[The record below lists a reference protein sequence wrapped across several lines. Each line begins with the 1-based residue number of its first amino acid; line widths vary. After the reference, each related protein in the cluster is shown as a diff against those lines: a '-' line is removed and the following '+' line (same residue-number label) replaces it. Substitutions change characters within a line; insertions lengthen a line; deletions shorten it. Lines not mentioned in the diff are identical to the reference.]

1 MKNLKISQKIF
12 LLSGSLLLVFTLIA
26 SWMYLAAKENVI
38 EGRRNEIKHVVETA
52 WGVLD
57 HYAKQSAQGLIS
69 EEEAQQMA
77 MASVKNLRFDG
88 KNYLWINDFQP
99 RMIMH
104 PLDPELVGQNL
115 AGKKDLDGKAMF
127 SEMAQ
132 LCRKEGQGF
141 VEYSWHKPGSDKA
154 VAKISFVKK
163 LSQWDWIIGSGAYMD
178 DIHASL
184 NKIFYLTFGSLAI
197 LLIGGVLLTL
207 YIDRLIAKPI
217 NLAVIEMEKLGA
229 GNFDIHIEA
238 DRTDEVGRLAAAMN
252 TMVGNLREIFVGV
265 RSMGVK
271 IASNSLHMS
280 KQIDTS
286 ARHAQEQSE
295 IAHDIF
301 ASSKEAT
308 AAHSEISNNT
318 QRICAS
324 TSNNLETA
332 KVSFQELM
340 DVNGHMNSMT
350 EKIDSYTET
359 INQMDSESQEIKKIV
374 TLIKSIATQTS
385 LLSLNAAIEAARAG
399 QAGKGFA
406 IVADEVK
413 KLAEEVNVASEDIAA
428 KINIMLSH
436 IETSIEESKE
446 VSHLSQITKTAVA
459 KSSNSFKDMIR
470 DFESNDDQLQGI
482 TASVEELSAANDEI
496 HGKVTT
502 ISEVSQ
508 EVSQLMADG
517 QQLSQDLYEITETLL
532 ENNARFKT
540 GIGYGEKVVGEA
552 MKLRRKIRDI
562 LQDMHKKGVN
572 IFDQNYQEIPGSNP
586 TKYKTCY
593 DDAFAGAIQGLTD
606 NLMNSLKSC
615 SFVLCVDSNGYA
627 PTHNGIYAQPV
638 TGDPATDC
646 INSRD
651 KRMFDDKAGLKSA
664 RNTKPVLL
672 HSYLRDTGEVLSEF
686 AVPIKV
692 DGKHWGALR
701 VALAPEVIMD

>member
-12 LLSGSLLLVFTLIA
+12 LLSGSMLLVFTLVA
-26 SWMYLAAKENVI
+26 SWMYMAAKENVI
-38 EGRRNEIKHVVETA
+38 EGRRSEIKHVVETA

-57 HYAKQSAQGLIS
+57 HYAKQASQGLIS
-69 EEEAQQMA
+69 EEEAKDKAKSAVQ
-77 MASVKNLRFDG
+77 SLRFG
-88 KNYLWINDFQP
+88 GSNYLWINDLQP

-104 PLDPELVGQNL
+104 PTNAELI
-115 AGKKDLDGKAMF
+115 GKDLSATKDLDGKAMF
-127 SEMAQ
+127 MEMAQ
-132 LCRKEGQGF
+132 LCRKQGQGF
-141 VEYSWHKPGSDKA
+141 VEYSWNKPGSDKA
-154 VAKISFVKK
+154 VGKISFVKK
-163 LSQWDWIIGSGAYMD
+163 LPQWDWIIGAGAYTD
-178 DIHASL
+178 DIHAAL
-184 NKIFYLTFGSLAI
+184 NKIFYLTFGSLAA
-197 LLIGGVLLTL
+197 LLIGGILLTL
-207 YIDRLIAKPI
+207 YIDRLISKPI
-217 NLAVIEMEKLGA
+217 ATAVTEMEKLGS
-229 GNFDIHIEA
+229 GNFKVHLEM
-238 DRTDEVGRLAAAMN
+238 DRTDEVGRLAVAIN
-252 TMVGNLREIFVGV
+252 TTVDNLREIFVGV
-265 RSMGVK
+265 RSMGVQ
-271 IASNSLHMS
+271 IASNSLRMS
-280 KQIDTS
+280 RQIDTS
-286 ARHAQEQSE
+286 ASHAQEQTE

-308 AAHSEISNNT
+308 AAHGEISNNT

-332 KVSFQELM
+332 RVSFKELM

-413 KLAEEVNVASEDIAA
+413 KLAEEVNIASENIAE
-428 KINIMLSH
+428 KINTMLTH

-502 ISEVSQ
+502 INDVSQ

-517 QQLSQDLYEITETLL
+517 QQLSDGLYEITESLL
-532 ENNARFKT
+532 ESNARFIT
-540 GIGYGEKVVGEA
+540 GTGYGEQVVGEA
-552 MKLRRKIRDI
+552 LKLRRKVRDI
-562 LQDMHKKGVN
+562 LQEMHNRGTNV
-572 IFDQNYQEIPGSNP
+572 FDQSYQPIPGSSP

-593 DDAFAGAIQGLTD
+593 DDAFAGAVQGLTD
-606 NLMNSLKSC
+606 NLMNSLKEC
-615 SFVLCVDSNGYA
+615 SFVLCVDNNGYA
-627 PTHNGIYAQPV
+627 PTHNGIYSQAV
-638 TGDPATDC
+638 TGNPELDRV
-646 INSRD
+646 NSRD
-651 KRMFDDKAGLKSA
+651 KRIFGDKAGLKSA
-664 RNTKPVLL
+664 KNTKPVLL

-686 AVPIKV
+686 ALPVKV

-701 VALAPEVIMD
+701 VALAPEVIMN

>member
-26 SWMYLAAKENVI
+26 SGMYMAAKANVI
-38 EGRRNEIKHVVETA
+38 EGRRDEIKHVVQTG

-57 HYAKQSAQGLIS
+57 HYAKQAAQGLMS
-69 EEEAQQMA
+69 EEEAQQKA
-77 MASVKNLRFDG
+77 IASIQNLRFDG
-88 KNYLWINDFQP
+88 SNYLWINNLEP

-104 PLDPELVGQNL
+104 PIKPELN
-115 AGKKDLDGKAMF
+115 GKSMASVKDPNGKALF
-127 SEMAQ
+127 SDIVQ
-132 LCRKEGQGF
+132 LCRKQGQGF
-141 VEYSWHKPGSDKA
+141 VEYTWDKPGSDKP
-154 VAKISFVKK
+154 VAKISYVQK
-163 LSQWDWIIGSGAYMD
+163 LPQWNWIIGAGTYMD
-178 DIHASL
+178 DVHATLS
-184 NKIFYLTFGSLAI
+184 KIFYLTFGSLAA
-197 LLIGGVLLTL
+197 LLIGGILLTL
-207 YIDRLIAKPI
+207 YIDRLISKPI
-217 NLAVIEMEKLGA
+217 NIAVTEMEKLGN
-229 GNFDIHIEA
+229 GNFDIKLEM
-238 DRTDEVGRLAAAMN
+238 DRTDEVGRLAAAIN
-252 TMVGNLREIFVGV
+252 TTVINLRDIFVGV

-271 IASNSLHMS
+271 IASNSLRMS
-280 KQIDTS
+280 RQIDTS
-286 ARHAQEQSE
+286 ASHAQEQSE

-308 AAHSEISNNT
+308 AAHGEISNNT

-413 KLAEEVNVASEDIAA
+413 KLAEEVNTASENIAE
-428 KINIMLSH
+428 KINTMLTH

-502 ISEVSQ
+502 INEVSQ

-517 QQLSQDLYEITETLL
+517 QQLSAGLYEITESLL

-540 GIGYGEKVVGEA
+540 GTGYGEQVVGEA
-552 MKLRRKIRDI
+552 IKLRRKVRDI
-562 LQDMHKKGVN
+562 LQDMHKRGVN
-572 IFDQNYQEIPGSNP
+572 VFDQSYQPIPGSNP
-586 TKYKTCY
+586 TKYKTSY
-593 DDAFAGAIQGLTD
+593 DDAFAGSVQGLTD

-615 SFVLCVDSNGYA
+615 SFVLCVDSNGYT
-627 PTHNGIYAQPV
+627 PTHNGIYAQAV
-638 TGDPATDC
+638 TGNPETDRV
-646 INSRD
+646 NSRD
-651 KRMFDDKAGLKSA
+651 KRMFDDNAGLKSA
-664 RNTKPVLL
+664 KNTKPVLL

>member
-26 SWMYLAAKENVI
+26 SGMYMAAKANVI
-38 EGRRNEIKHVVETA
+38 EGRRDEIKHVVQTG

-57 HYAKQSAQGLIS
+57 HYAKQAAQGLMS
-69 EEEAQQMA
+69 EEEAQQKA
-77 MASVKNLRFDG
+77 IASIQNLRFDG
-88 KNYLWINDFQP
+88 SNYLWINNLEP

-104 PLDPELVGQNL
+104 PIKPELN
-115 AGKKDLDGKAMF
+115 GKSMASVKDPNGKALF
-127 SEMAQ
+127 SDIVQ
-132 LCRKEGQGF
+132 LCRKQGQGF
-141 VEYSWHKPGSDKA
+141 VEYTWDKPGSDKP
-154 VAKISFVKK
+154 VAKISYVQK
-163 LSQWDWIIGSGAYMD
+163 LPQWNWIIGAGTYMD
-178 DIHASL
+178 DVHATLS
-184 NKIFYLTFGSLAI
+184 KIFYLTFGSLAA
-197 LLIGGVLLTL
+197 LLIGGILLTL
-207 YIDRLIAKPI
+207 YIDRLISKPI
-217 NLAVIEMEKLGA
+217 NIAVTEMEKLGN
-229 GNFDIHIEA
+229 GNFDIKLEM
-238 DRTDEVGRLAAAMN
+238 DRTDEVGRLAAAIN
-252 TMVGNLREIFVGV
+252 TTVINLRDIFVGV

-271 IASNSLHMS
+271 IASNSLRMS
-280 KQIDTS
+280 RQIDTS
-286 ARHAQEQSE
+286 ASHAQEQSE

-308 AAHSEISNNT
+308 AAHGEISNNT

-413 KLAEEVNVASEDIAA
+413 KLAEEVNTASENIAE
-428 KINIMLSH
+428 KINTMLTH

-502 ISEVSQ
+502 INEVSQ

-517 QQLSQDLYEITETLL
+517 QQLSAGLYEITESLL

-540 GIGYGEKVVGEA
+540 GTGYGEQVVGEA
-552 MKLRRKIRDI
+552 LKLRRKVRDI
-562 LQDMHKKGVN
+562 LQDMHKRGVN
-572 IFDQNYQEIPGSNP
+572 VFDQSYQPIPGSNP
-586 TKYKTCY
+586 TKYKTSY
-593 DDAFAGAIQGLTD
+593 DDAFAGSVQGLTD

-627 PTHNGIYAQPV
+627 PTHNGIYAQAV
-638 TGDPATDC
+638 TGNPETDRV
-646 INSRD
+646 NSRD
-651 KRMFDDKAGLKSA
+651 KRMFDDNAGLKSA
-664 RNTKPVLL
+664 KNTKPVLL

>member
-12 LLSGSLLLVFTLIA
+12 LLSGSMLLVFTLVA

-38 EGRRNEIKHVVETA
+38 DGRRSEIKHVVETA

-69 EEEAQQMA
+69 EEEAKQKA
-77 MASVKNLRFDG
+77 IASVQSLRFDG
-88 KNYLWINDFQP
+88 ENYLWINDFQP

-132 LCRKEGQGF
+132 LCRKQGQGF

-154 VAKISFVKK
+154 VGKISYVKK
-163 LSQWDWIIGSGAYMD
+163 LPQWDWIIGAGAYMD
-178 DIHASL
+178 DIHAALS
-184 NKIFYLTFGSLAI
+184 KIFYLTFGSLAA
-197 LLIGGVLLTL
+197 LLIGGILLTL
-207 YIDRLIAKPI
+207 YIDRLISKPI
-217 NLAVIEMEKLGA
+217 NIAVTEMEKLGS
-229 GNFDIHIEA
+229 GNFKVHLEM
-238 DRTDEVGRLAAAMN
+238 DRTDEVGRLAVAIN
-252 TMVGNLREIFVGV
+252 TTVDNLREIFVGV
-265 RSMGVK
+265 RSMGVQ
-271 IASNSLHMS
+271 IASNSLRMS
-280 KQIDTS
+280 RQIDTS
-286 ARHAQEQSE
+286 ANHAQEQSE
-295 IAHDIF
+295 IANDIF

-308 AAHSEISNNT
+308 AAHGEISNNT

-332 KVSFQELM
+332 RVSFQELM

-350 EKIDSYTET
+350 EKIGSYTET
-359 INQMDSESQEIKKIV
+359 INQMDAESQEIKKIV

-413 KLAEEVNVASEDIAA
+413 KLAEEVNVASEDIAG
-428 KINIMLSH
+428 KINIMLNH

-446 VSHLSQITKTAVA
+446 VSHFAKITKTAVA
-459 KSSNSFKDMIR
+459 KSSTSFKDMIR

-496 HGKVTT
+496 HGKVST
-502 ISEVSQ
+502 INDVSQ
-508 EVSQLMADG
+508 EVSLLMGEG
-517 QQLSQDLYEITETLL
+517 QQLSEGLYEITEKLL
-532 ENNARFKT
+532 ENNARFIT
-540 GIGYGEKVVGEA
+540 GTGYGEQVVSEA
-552 MKLRRKIRDI
+552 IKLRRKVRDI
-562 LQDMHKKGVN
+562 LQEMHDRGTNV
-572 IFDQNYQEIPGSNP
+572 FDQSYQPIPGSDP

-593 DDAFAGAIQGLTD
+593 DDAFAGAVQGLTD

-627 PTHNGIYAQPV
+627 PTHNGIYAQAV
-638 TGDPATDC
+638 TGNPETDR

-651 KRMFDDKAGLKSA
+651 KRIFNDKAGLKSA
-664 RNTKPVLL
+664 KNTKPVLL

-686 AVPIKV
+686 ALPIKI

-701 VALAPEVIMD
+701 VALAPEVIMN

>member
-12 LLSGSLLLVFTLIA
+12 LLSGSMLLIFTLVA
-26 SWMYLAAKENVI
+26 SWMYLAAKANVI
-38 EGRRNEIKHVVETA
+38 EGRRSEIKHVVETA

-57 HYAKQSAQGLIS
+57 HYAKQSTQGLIS
-69 EEEAQQMA
+69 EEDAQQKA
-77 MASVKNLRFDG
+77 VDSIKNLRFDG
-88 KNYLWINDFQP
+88 ENYLWINDFEP

-104 PLDPELVGQNL
+104 PLDPELGGQNL
-115 AGKKDLDGKAMF
+115 ASKKDLDGKAMF
-127 SEMAQ
+127 TEMAQ
-132 LCRKEGQGF
+132 LCRKQGQGF
-141 VEYSWHKPGSDKA
+141 VEYSWHKPGTDKA
-154 VAKISFVKK
+154 VGKISYVKK
-163 LSQWDWIIGSGAYMD
+163 LPQWNWIIGAGAYMD
-178 DIHASL
+178 DIHAAL
-184 NKIFYLTFGSLAI
+184 NKIFYLTFGSLAV

-217 NLAVIEMEKLGA
+217 ATAVTEMEKLGS
-229 GNFDIHIEA
+229 GNFKVKLEV
-238 DRTDEVGRLAAAMN
+238 DRTDEVGRLAVAIN
-252 TMVGNLREIFVGV
+252 TTVDNLREIFVGV
-265 RSMGVK
+265 RSMGVQ
-271 IASNSLHMS
+271 IASNSLRMS
-280 KQIDTS
+280 RQIDTS
-286 ARHAQEQSE
+286 ANHAQEQSE

-308 AAHSEISNNT
+308 AAHGEISNNT

-324 TSNNLETA
+324 TSNNLDTA
-332 KVSFQELM
+332 RVSFQELM

-428 KINIMLSH
+428 KINIMLTH

-446 VSHLSQITKTAVA
+446 VSHFAQVTKTAVA
-459 KSSNSFKDMIR
+459 KSSTSFKDMIR

-496 HGKVTT
+496 HGKVST
-502 ISEVSQ
+502 INDVSQ
-508 EVSQLMADG
+508 EVSQLMAEG
-517 QQLSQDLYEITETLL
+517 QQLSEGLYEITETLL
-532 ENNARFKT
+532 ENNARFIT
-540 GIGYGEKVVGEA
+540 GTGYGEQVVGEA
-552 MKLRRKIRDI
+552 IKLRRKVRDI
-562 LQDMHKKGVN
+562 LQEMHDRGTN
-572 IFDQNYQEIPGSNP
+572 IFDQNYQPIPGSNP

-593 DDAFAGAIQGLTD
+593 DGTFAGAVQGLTD
-606 NLMNSLKSC
+606 NLMNSLRSC

-627 PTHNGIYAQPV
+627 PTHNGIYAQAV
-638 TGDPATDC
+638 TGNPETDRL
-646 INSRD
+646 NSRD
-651 KRMFDDKAGLKSA
+651 KRKFDDKAGLKSA
-664 RNTKPVLL
+664 RNTKSVLL

-686 AVPIKV
+686 ALPIKV

-701 VALAPEVIMD
+701 VALAPEVIMN

>member
-26 SWMYLAAKENVI
+26 SGMYMAAKANVI
-38 EGRRNEIKHVVETA
+38 EGRRDEIKHVVQTG

-57 HYAKQSAQGLIS
+57 HYAKQAAQGLMS
-69 EEEAQQMA
+69 EEEAQQKA
-77 MASVKNLRFDG
+77 IASIQNLRFDG
-88 KNYLWINDFQP
+88 SNYLWINNLEP

-104 PLDPELVGQNL
+104 PIKPELN
-115 AGKKDLDGKAMF
+115 GKSMASVKDPNGKALF
-127 SEMAQ
+127 SDIVQ
-132 LCRKEGQGF
+132 LCRKQGQGF
-141 VEYSWHKPGSDKA
+141 VEYTWDKPGSDKP
-154 VAKISFVKK
+154 VAKISYVQK
-163 LSQWDWIIGSGAYMD
+163 LPQWNWIIGAGTYMD
-178 DIHASL
+178 DVHATLS
-184 NKIFYLTFGSLAI
+184 KIFYLTFGSLAA
-197 LLIGGVLLTL
+197 LLIGGILLTL
-207 YIDRLIAKPI
+207 YIDRLISKPI
-217 NLAVIEMEKLGA
+217 NIAVTEMEKLGN
-229 GNFDIHIEA
+229 GNFDIKLEM
-238 DRTDEVGRLAAAMN
+238 DRTDEVGRLAAAIN
-252 TMVGNLREIFVGV
+252 TTVINLRDIFVGV

-271 IASNSLHMS
+271 IASNSLRMS
-280 KQIDTS
+280 RQIDTS
-286 ARHAQEQSE
+286 ASHAQEQSE

-308 AAHSEISNNT
+308 AAHGEISNNT

-413 KLAEEVNVASEDIAA
+413 KLAEEVNTASENIAE
-428 KINIMLSH
+428 KINTMLTH

-502 ISEVSQ
+502 INEVSQ

-517 QQLSQDLYEITETLL
+517 QQLSAGLYEITESLL

-540 GIGYGEKVVGEA
+540 GTGYGEQVVGEA
-552 MKLRRKIRDI
+552 IKLRRKVRDI
-562 LQDMHKKGVN
+562 LQDMHKRGVN
-572 IFDQNYQEIPGSNP
+572 VFDQSYQPIPGSNP
-586 TKYKTCY
+586 TKYKTSY
-593 DDAFAGAIQGLTD
+593 DDAFAGSVQGLTD

-627 PTHNGIYAQPV
+627 PTHNGIYAQAV
-638 TGDPATDC
+638 TGNPETDRV
-646 INSRD
+646 NSRD
-651 KRMFDDKAGLKSA
+651 KRMFDDNAGLKSA
-664 RNTKPVLL
+664 KNTKPVLL

>member
-12 LLSGSLLLVFTLIA
+12 LLSGSLLLAFTLIA
-26 SWMYLAAKENVI
+26 SWMYLAAKDNVLQ
-38 EGRRNEIKHVVETA
+38 GRRSEIKHVVETA

-69 EEEAQQMA
+69 EEEGKEKA
-77 MASVKNLRFDG
+77 MAAVKALRFDG

-115 AGKKDLDGKAMF
+115 AGKKDLNGKAMF

-132 LCRKEGQGF
+132 LCRKQGQGF
-141 VEYSWHKPGSDKA
+141 VEYSWHKPGSDQA

-163 LSQWDWIIGSGAYMD
+163 LPQWDWIIGAGAYMD

-184 NKIFYLTFGSLAI
+184 SKIFYLTFGSLAI
-197 LLIGGVLLTL
+197 ILIGGVLLTL

-217 NLAVIEMEKLGA
+217 NLAVTEMEKLGN
-229 GNFDIHIEA
+229 GNFDVKLEM

-252 TMVGNLREIFVGV
+252 TMIGNLREIFVGV

-271 IASNSLHMS
+271 IASNSLQMS

-286 ARHAQEQSE
+286 AHHAQEQSE

-308 AAHSEISNNT
+308 AAHGEISSNT

-324 TSNNLETA
+324 TSNNLDTA
-332 KVSFQELM
+332 RVSFQELM
-340 DVNGHMNSMT
+340 DVNDHMNSMT

-428 KINIMLSH
+428 KINIMLTH

-502 ISEVSQ
+502 INDVSQ
-508 EVSQLMADG
+508 EVSQLMAEG
-517 QQLSQDLYEITETLL
+517 QQLSEDLYEITEKLL

-540 GIGYGEKVVGEA
+540 GTGYGEQVVGEA

-562 LQDMHKKGVN
+562 LQDMHKRGVN
-572 IFDQNYQEIPGSNP
+572 VFDQNYQPIPGSNP

-593 DDAFAGAIQGLTD
+593 DDAFAGAVQGLTD

-627 PTHNGIYAQPV
+627 PTHNGIYAQAV
-638 TGDPATDC
+638 TGNPETDRV
-646 INSRD
+646 NSRD

-664 RNTKPVLL
+664 KNTKPVLL

-701 VALAPEVIMD
+701 IALAPEVIMD